1 TWTSTSRAK
10 DSRWTR
16 TARAVH
22 ARAACSLLKTHAYA
36 ACGVGVYLLVDR
48 DDDSVTVHSDP
59 TGDRYRRILTLAYGH
74 TVEFPGIRT
83 TLNNDRTCVGTRGLV
98 RLMRSRR
105 SL

>member
-1 TWTSTSRAK
+1 M
-10 DSRWTR
+10 
-16 TARAVH
+16 H

-59 TGDRYRRILTLAYGH
+59 TGDRYRSILTLGYGH
-74 TVEFPGIRT
+74 TVELPGIGI
-83 TLNNDRTCVGTRGLV
+83 TLNTDGTCVGPGGLV